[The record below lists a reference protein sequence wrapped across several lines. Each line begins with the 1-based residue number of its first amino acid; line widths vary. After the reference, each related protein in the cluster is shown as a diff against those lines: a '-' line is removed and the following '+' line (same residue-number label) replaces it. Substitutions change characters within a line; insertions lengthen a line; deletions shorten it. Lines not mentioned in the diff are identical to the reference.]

1 MAFETHVSIE
11 MGKFGLSTLRVRYHP
26 DLHEV
31 EVLGTTDANGVPF
44 DLHHDG
50 GSVEWDALDRA
61 YEDVLA
67 VVSEIWSDERNMNM
81 RDDAGEV
88 F

>member
-1 MAFETHVSIE
+1 MAFETHVSVTAD
-11 MGKFGLSTLRVRYHP
+11 KPPLRVRYHP

-31 EVLGTTDANGVPF
+31 EVVGEVSASEREAF
-44 DLHHDG
+44 D
-50 GSVEWDALDRA
+50 RM
-61 YEDVLA
+61 YEDVLT